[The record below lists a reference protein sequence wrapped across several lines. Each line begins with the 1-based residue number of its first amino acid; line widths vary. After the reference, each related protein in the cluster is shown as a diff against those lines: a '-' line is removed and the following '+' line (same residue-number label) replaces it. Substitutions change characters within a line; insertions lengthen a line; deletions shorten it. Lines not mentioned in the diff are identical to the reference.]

1 MKKLLYVLLILSIFM
16 FSCKGDGAMNAD
28 KTHEDKEASQELVDD
43 KADEEESASNPEPE
57 VGTEEEAAEADY
69 KVLIDGKDYGTV
81 HSLDGKLFNF
91 TNMNEIYVKYWKQ
104 GKYAQDRALDNI
116 SDYTRIIDEDQLFY
130 GAFPESN
137 DFYKTYNKKYNI
149 SYDLVLDTNGD
160 CKEFRYRT
168 HKPGDAKVIDDQI
181 YFSIDYL
188 KNIFAFEYKIDNDAK
203 ELKIDSDGDYADD
216 IKTISGE
223 GYKSLDDLL
232 KFNFGK

>member
-16 FSCKGDGAMNAD
+16 VSCGPSKDEAIDKGIQEAD
-28 KTHEDKEASQELVDD
+28 ANQEAAKEVEDEKEPA
-43 KADEEESASNPEPE
+43 PEPE

-116 SDYTRIIDEDQLFY
+116 SDYTRVIDEDQLFY
-130 GAFPESN
+130 GAFPQSN

-168 HKPGDAKVIDDQI
+168 HEPGDAKVIDDQI

-223 GYKSLDDLL
+223 KYKSLDELL